1 LAHADRRALT
11 GVPPA
16 WPGRAGSAKLEA
28 APQRDRTMAATGSA
42 APLASPMASIGVP
55 REIKRDE
62 QRVALTPDGARELV
76 SQGMEVRIETGA
88 GLGAG
93 IRDEDY
99 AAVGARLTSRDE
111 AWAAH
116 LVVKVKEPQPEEFGF
131 LRPDL
136 VLFTY
141 LHLAAYPDVGRA
153 LLDMGTTAVAYETV
167 QLDDGSL
174 PLLAPMSEI
183 AGRLAAQ
190 VGAYLL
196 EKPHGGRGVLMG
208 GCTGVRPARV
218 VVLGAGTVGWNAARI
233 AAAMDAE
240 VFLLDRSPQRLRQL
254 ESDRRGRLVSL
265 VSSRGLIER
274 LVPGADL
281 VIGAV
286 LTPGGRAPTLVDEPL
301 VQQMKTGSVIVDVA
315 IDQGGCIATSRETTH
330 TEPTFAVH
338 DVQHYAVG
346 NMPGAVPF
354 TSTEALVSVTLPYIL
369 VMAGRGLGEAITE
382 RPELVSGL
390 NTVAGSVCHPG
401 VAKALG
407 VAPRHPMACLR

>member
-1 LAHADRRALT
+1 MAS
-11 GVPPA
+11 
-16 WPGRAGSAKLEA
+16 PGSV
-28 APQRDRTMAATGSA
+28 

-62 QRVALTPDGARELV
+62 QRVALSPDGVRELV
-76 SQGMEVRIETGA
+76 AQGIDVRIETGA

-93 IRDEDY
+93 FSD
-99 AAVGARLTSRDE
+99 AAFAAAGARLVNRDE

-116 LVVKVKEPQPEEFGF
+116 LVVKVKEPQPEEFDF

-141 LHLAAYPDVGRA
+141 LHLAAYPELGQA
-153 LLDMGTTAVAYETV
+153 LLAAGSTALAYETV
-167 QLDDGSL
+167 QLEDGSL

-190 VGAYLL
+190 VGAHLL
-196 EKPHGGRGVLMG
+196 EKPHGGRGLLIG

-218 VVLGAGTVGWNAARI
+218 LVLGAGSVGWNAARI

-240 VFLLDRSPQRLRQL
+240 VFLLDRSPQRLRSI
-254 ESDRRGRLVSL
+254 ESDRRGRLVNL
-265 VSSRGLIER
+265 VSNRALIER
-274 LVPGADL
+274 LVPETDL
-281 VIGAV
+281 LIGAV
-286 LTPGGRAPTLVDEPL
+286 LVTGGRAPVLVEEDL
-301 VQQMKTGSVIVDVA
+301 VRRMRPGSVILDVA
-315 IDQGGCIATSRETTH
+315 IDQGGCIATSRETSH
-330 TEPTFAVH
+330 TDPVRLCH
-338 DVQHYAVG
+338 GVQHYAVG

-354 TSTEALVSVTLPYIL
+354 TATEALVSVTLPYIL
-369 VMAGRGLGEAITE
+369 VMAGRGLIEAVTD
-382 RPELVSGL
+382 RPELLSGL

-401 VAKALG
+401 VARALG

>member
-1 LAHADRRALT
+1 M
-11 GVPPA
+11 
-16 WPGRAGSAKLEA
+16 A
-28 APQRDRTMAATGSA
+28 APGSDRA
-42 APLASPMASIGVP
+42 LASPMASIGVP

-76 SQGMEVRIETGA
+76 SQGMEVRIESGA

-93 IRDEDY
+93 IDDGAY
-99 AAVGARLTSRDE
+99 AAIGARLVSRDE

-116 LVVKVKEPQPEEFGF
+116 LVVKVKEPQPEEFGY

-141 LHLAAYPDVGRA
+141 LHLAAYPEVGQA
-153 LLDMGTTAVAYETV
+153 LLEAGTTAVAYETV

-183 AGRLAAQ
+183 AGRLATQ

-196 EKPHGGRGVLMG
+196 EKPHGGRGVLIG

-218 VVLGAGTVGWNAARI
+218 VVLGAGSVGWNAARI

-254 ESDRRGRLVSL
+254 EADRRGRLVNL
-265 VSSRGLIER
+265 VSSSSLIER

-286 LTPGGRAPTLVDEPL
+286 LTPGGRAPTLVSEAL
-301 VQQMKTGSVIVDVA
+301 VQQMKPGSVIVDVA

-330 TEPTFAVH
+330 TEPTFSVH
-338 DVQHYAVG
+338 GVQHYAVG

-354 TSTEALVSVTLPYIL
+354 TSTEALMSVTLPYIL
-369 VMAGRGLGEAITE
+369 VMAGRGLTEAFTD

-390 NTVAGSVCHPG
+390 NTIGGAVCPPG

-407 VAPRHPMACLR
+407 VQPRHPMACLR

>member
-1 LAHADRRALT
+1 
-11 GVPPA
+11 
-16 WPGRAGSAKLEA
+16 
-28 APQRDRTMAATGSA
+28 
-42 APLASPMASIGVP
+42 MASVGVP

-62 QRVALTPDGARELV
+62 RRVALTPDGARELA
-76 SQGMEVRIETGA
+76 SQGIEVRVESGA

-93 IRDEDY
+93 IADDDF
-99 AAVGARLTSRDE
+99 AAAGARLVSREE
-111 AWAAH
+111 AWGAH
-116 LVVKVKEPQPEEFGF
+116 LVVKVKEPQAEEFGF

-141 LHLAAYPDVGRA
+141 LHLAAYPEVGRA
-153 LLDMGTTAVAYETV
+153 LLEAGSTAVAYETV
-167 QLDDGSL
+167 QLEDRSL

-190 VGAYLL
+190 VGAHLL
-196 EKPHGGRGVLMG
+196 EQPHGGRGILMG

-218 VVLGAGTVGWNAARI
+218 VVLGAGSVGWNAARI

-254 ESDRRGRLVSL
+254 EADRRGRLVSL
-265 VSSRGLIER
+265 VSSRSLIER
-274 LVPGADL
+274 LVPAADL

-286 LTPGGRAPTLVDEPL
+286 LTPGGRAPTLVEEEL
-301 VQQMKTGSVIVDVA
+301 VQQMKPGSVIVDVA

-330 TEPTFAVH
+330 TDPTVTIH
-338 DVQHYAVG
+338 GVQHYAVG

-369 VMAGRGLGEAITE
+369 GMAGRGLTEAVTE
-382 RPELVSGL
+382 RPELLSGL
-390 NTVAGSVCHPG
+390 NTVAGAVCHPG